1 MNFKKNGGKIKI
13 RWKLQKKKLKVQAK
27 KSDVGHI
34 ERKGSRKFGNYNDFR

>member
-1 MNFKKNGGKIKI
+1 MVV
-13 RWKLQKKKLKVQAK
+13 KLKFDENYKKKKLKVQAK